1 MMQPTLKELSLR
13 FEKIVR
19 NYENHEFL
27 CSNYKLIYRC
37 LDRARCHC
45 EAYDIE
51 FMNFIP
57 YNVPA
62 TLVIFIE

>member
-13 FEKIVR
+13 VEKLIL

-27 CSNYKLIYRC
+27 CSNFNFIIRC
-37 LDRARCHC
+37 LDRAKCHC

-51 FMNFIP
+51 FINFCPGDFI
-57 YNVPA
+57 
-62 TLVIFIE
+62 IFY